1 VVLILAIFLFL
12 KDAKQAPEGQECRSR
27 ERALYLGLGVVCA
40 ICFLSTALPTL
51 YMSHCA
57 EVTQTLVNKRPAS
70 LGLLDPPQHAPSR
83 CTQFLRHTYL
93 PIAAPHLV
101 PTLLLATLALAF
113 YLCCEYAHDSLL
125 YEFGLTL
132 CAVMPVLSLG
142 VGCLG
147 WMTVS
152 WFRGPQTGCCDG
164 SERVLG
170 WVLWFLYPALTVAL
184 LGFVHVIQET
194 EAISGSRGEG
204 AEAQGERFS
213 LNDAG
218 NEGVT
223 EGHTNFNPLRK
234 IVSEKLTQEIAEGF
248 Q

>member
-1 VVLILAIFLFL
+1 MPFPRESALPWTRCSLYHLFPL
-12 KDAKQAPEGQECRSR
+12 HGAADSLHVPLCRSDTNPCQQEACQSGSSR
-27 ERALYLGLGVVCA
+27 
-40 ICFLSTALPTL
+40 
-51 YMSHCA
+51 
-57 EVTQTLVNKRPAS
+57 
-70 LGLLDPPQHAPSR
+70 PPQHAPSR

-194 EAISGSRGEG
+194 EAISGSRGEV
-204 AEAQGERFS
+204 AEAQGGRFS

-218 NEGVT
+218 
-223 EGHTNFNPLRK
+223 K
-234 IVSEKLTQEIAEGF
+234 
-248 Q
+248 